1 MIFLNSLEPSTV
13 TVDATERGTWM
24 VRGLPSLRVGT
35 WNGNEFTADD
45 LAAMAAAFGTAQAGG
60 FEPGLWPRHNYD
72 HQGNV
77 MPQDAGAALGFYK
90 GLRFDAERGL
100 LLGDIEVFDEQTARD
115 MERGRLR
122 YVSAEVVRGD
132 DGPILTGAA
141 FVPDPAVKGMPWQ
154 LVINAADYSTMQ
166 NAQQKGGE
174 TMNPFIAKLKAILSG
189 EADVS
194 TLDELVTDEEPTPDV
209 VEPDADDEPVDD
221 AEDVMA
227 LQAAHISALQAEVEA
242 LKADALAA
250 KQARLEAQA
259 DARVQKLLSERA
271 VTPATAPYAR
281 QLFVAALSEA
291 KPVVVLADDGQ
302 TKREVSAAD
311 ALEALLHETSPG
323 ALFGTHAEGLVMMS
337 DAGEQDDE
345 AAERKAGLAL
355 AAAGGVAI
363 KTNKDGGE

>member
-132 DGPILTGAA
+132 DGPSLTGAA

-194 TLDELVTDEEPTPDV
+194 TLDGLATDDEPT
-209 VEPDADDEPVDD
+209 PDADDEPVDD
-221 AEDVMA
+221 ADDVTA

-250 KQARLEAQA
+250 KQERLEAQA
-259 DARVQKLLSERA
+259 DARVQKLLGERA

-281 QLFVAALSEA
+281 QLFVAALSDA
-291 KPVVVLADDGQ
+291 QPVVVLADDGK
-302 TKREVSAAD
+302 TKREMSAAD
-311 ALEALLHETSPG
+311 ALDALLHETSPG
-323 ALFGTHAEGLVMMS
+323 ALFGTHAEGLVLMS
-337 DAGEQDDE
+337 DAGEQDE
-345 AAERKAGLAL
+345 TEQERQAGLAL

-363 KTNKDGGE
+363 KTNTDGGE

>member
-45 LAAMAAAFGTAQAGG
+45 LAAMTAAFGTAQAGG

-132 DGPILTGAA
+132 DGPSLTGAA

-194 TLDELVTDEEPTPDV
+194 TLDDLATDDEPTPDAV
-209 VEPDADDEPVDD
+209 VEPVDD
-221 AEDVMA
+221 ADDVTA

-250 KQARLEAQA
+250 KQERLEAQA
-259 DARVQKLLSERA
+259 DARVQKLLGERA

-281 QLFVAALSEA
+281 QLFVAALSDA
-291 KPVVVLADDGQ
+291 QPVVVLADDGK

-311 ALEALLHETSPG
+311 ALDALLHETSPG
-323 ALFGTHAEGLVMMS
+323 ALFGTHAEGLVLMS
-337 DAGEQDDE
+337 DAGEQDE
-345 AAERKAGLAL
+345 TEQERQAGLAL

-363 KTNKDGGE
+363 KTNTDGGE

>member
-45 LAAMAAAFGTAQAGG
+45 LAAMTAAFGTAQAGG

-72 HQGNV
+72 PQGNV

-132 DGPILTGAA
+132 DGPRLTGAA

-194 TLDELVTDEEPTPDV
+194 TLDDLATDDEPTPDV
-209 VEPDADDEPVDD
+209 VEPVDDADDVT
-221 AEDVMA
+221 A

-250 KQARLEAQA
+250 KQERLEAQA
-259 DARVQKLLSERA
+259 DARVQKLLGERA

-281 QLFVAALSEA
+281 QLFVAALSDA
-291 KPVVVLADDGQ
+291 QPVVVLADDGK

-323 ALFGTHAEGLVMMS
+323 ALFGTHAEGLVLMS
-337 DAGEQDDE
+337 DAGEQDE
-345 AAERKAGLAL
+345 TEQERQAGLAL

-363 KTNKDGGE
+363 KTNTDGGE

>member
-1 MIFLNSLEPSTV
+1 
-13 TVDATERGTWM
+13 M

-45 LAAMAAAFGTAQAGG
+45 LAAMTAAFGTAQAGG

-90 GLRFDAERGL
+90 SLRFDAERGL

-132 DGPILTGAA
+132 DGPSLTGAA

-194 TLDELVTDEEPTPDV
+194 TLDDLATDDEPTPDAV
-209 VEPDADDEPVDD
+209 VEPVDD
-221 AEDVMA
+221 ADDVTA

-250 KQARLEAQA
+250 KQERLEAQA
-259 DARVQKLLSERA
+259 DARVQKLLGERA

-281 QLFVAALSEA
+281 QLFVAALSDA
-291 KPVVVLADDGQ
+291 QPVVVLADDGK

-311 ALEALLHETSPG
+311 ALDALLHETSPG
-323 ALFGTHAEGLVMMS
+323 ALFGTHAEGLVLMS
-337 DAGEQDDE
+337 DAGEQDE
-345 AAERKAGLAL
+345 TEQERQAGLAL

-363 KTNKDGGE
+363 KTNTDGGE

>member
-1 MIFLNSLEPSTV
+1 MIFLNSIEPSTV
-13 TVDATERGTWM
+13 TVEQTERGTWM

-45 LAAMAAAFGTAQAGG
+45 LAAMTAAFGTAQAGG

-132 DGPILTGAA
+132 DGPRLTGAA

-194 TLDELVTDEEPTPDV
+194 TLDDLATDDEPTPDAV
-209 VEPDADDEPVDD
+209 VEPVDD
-221 AEDVMA
+221 ADDVTA

-250 KQARLEAQA
+250 KQERLEAQA
-259 DARVQKLLSERA
+259 DARVQKLLGERA

-281 QLFVAALSEA
+281 QLFVAALSEQR
-291 KPVVVLADDGQ
+291 PVVVLADDGQ
-302 TKREVSAAD
+302 TKRELSAAD

-323 ALFGTHAEGLVMMS
+323 ALFGTHAEGLVLMTEP
-337 DAGEQDDE
+337 GEQDDE
-345 AAERKAGLAL
+345 AEQRAAGMAL

-363 KTNKDGGE
+363 KTNTDGGE

>member
-1 MIFLNSLEPSTV
+1 MIFLNSVEPSTV

-45 LAAMAAAFGTAQAGG
+45 LAAMTAAFGTAQAGG

-90 GLRFDAERGL
+90 ALRFDAERGL

-132 DGPILTGAA
+132 DGPSLTGAA

-166 NAQQKGGE
+166 NAQQEGGE

-194 TLDELVTDEEPTPDV
+194 TLDDLATDEEPT
-209 VEPDADDEPVDD
+209 PDADDEPVDD
-221 AEDVMA
+221 ADDVTA

-242 LKADALAA
+242 LKADVLAA
-250 KQARLEAQA
+250 KQERLEAQA
-259 DARVQKLLSERA
+259 DARVQKLLGERA

-291 KPVVVLADDGQ
+291 QPVVVLADDGK

-311 ALEALLHETSPG
+311 ALDALLHETSPG
-323 ALFGTHAEGLVMMS
+323 ALFGTHAEGLVLMS
-337 DAGEQDDE
+337 DAGEQDE
-345 AAERKAGLAL
+345 TEQERQAGLAL

-363 KTNKDGGE
+363 KTNTDGGE

>member
-45 LAAMAAAFGTAQAGG
+45 LAAMTAAFGTAQAGG

-90 GLRFDAERGL
+90 SLRFDAERGL

-132 DGPILTGAA
+132 DGPSLTGAA

-194 TLDELVTDEEPTPDV
+194 TLDDLATDDEPTPDAV
-209 VEPDADDEPVDD
+209 VEPVDD
-221 AEDVMA
+221 ADDVTA

-250 KQARLEAQA
+250 KQERLEAQA
-259 DARVQKLLSERA
+259 DARVQKLLGERA

-281 QLFVAALSEA
+281 QLFVAALSDA
-291 KPVVVLADDGQ
+291 QPVVVLADDGK

-311 ALEALLHETSPG
+311 ALDALLHETSPG
-323 ALFGTHAEGLVMMS
+323 ALFGTHAEGLVLMS
-337 DAGEQDDE
+337 DAGEQDE
-345 AAERKAGLAL
+345 TEQERQAGLAL

-363 KTNKDGGE
+363 KTNTDGGE

>member
-1 MIFLNSLEPSTV
+1 
-13 TVDATERGTWM
+13 M

-45 LAAMAAAFGTAQAGG
+45 LAAMTAAFGTAQAGG

-132 DGPILTGAA
+132 DGPSLTGAA

-194 TLDELVTDEEPTPDV
+194 TLDDLATDDEPTPDAV
-209 VEPDADDEPVDD
+209 VEPVDD
-221 AEDVMA
+221 ADDVTA

-250 KQARLEAQA
+250 KQERLEAQA
-259 DARVQKLLSERA
+259 DARVQKLLGERA

-281 QLFVAALSEA
+281 QLFVAALSDA
-291 KPVVVLADDGQ
+291 QPVVVLADDGK

-311 ALEALLHETSPG
+311 ALDALLHETSPG
-323 ALFGTHAEGLVMMS
+323 ALFGTHAEGLVLMS
-337 DAGEQDDE
+337 DAGEQDE
-345 AAERKAGLAL
+345 TEQERQAGLAL

-363 KTNKDGGE
+363 KTNTDGGE

>member
-45 LAAMAAAFGTAQAGG
+45 LAAMTAAFGTAQAGG

-72 HQGNV
+72 NQGNV

-132 DGPILTGAA
+132 DGPSLTGAA

-194 TLDELVTDEEPTPDV
+194 TLDDLATDDEPTPDAV
-209 VEPDADDEPVDD
+209 VEPVDD
-221 AEDVMA
+221 ADDVTA

-250 KQARLEAQA
+250 KQERLEAQA
-259 DARVQKLLSERA
+259 DARVQKLLGERA

-281 QLFVAALSEA
+281 QLFVAALSDA
-291 KPVVVLADDGQ
+291 QPVVVLADDGK

-311 ALEALLHETSPG
+311 ALDALLHETSPG
-323 ALFGTHAEGLVMMS
+323 ALFGTHAEGLVLMS
-337 DAGEQDDE
+337 DAGEQDE
-345 AAERKAGLAL
+345 TEQERQAGLAL

-363 KTNKDGGE
+363 KTNTDGGE